1 MMIYQKVSIW
11 EKIEVMTEYT
21 ILEQILG
28 TIFAVLLIIFII
40 GKKLGVKWF
49 STLKMWHKGELK
61 ERWNKMKSMK
71 EKEHTLVGWKEFP
84 GYLFHPKMFIS
95 NDWPFTEWGEYD
107 EKTNTQTWYNWVI
120 SDKKK
125 SWNSLLHI
133 GVGLLIKFLKLIL
146 LFMLGIIL
154 IGFLISLGNGA

>member
-1 MMIYQKVSIW
+1 
-11 EKIEVMTEYT
+11 MTEYT

-107 EKTNTQTWYNWVI
+107 EKTNTQTWYKWVI

-125 SWNSLLHI
+125 AWNSLLHV

-154 IGFLISLGNGA
+154 IGFLISLGSGV

>member
-1 MMIYQKVSIW
+1 
-11 EKIEVMTEYT
+11 MTEYT

-40 GKKLGVKWF
+40 GKKLGVHWF
-49 STLKMWHKGELK
+49 STLRMWYKGTWK
-61 ERWNKMKSMK
+61 EEWKIKQTMKK
-71 EKEHTLVGWKEFP
+71 KKHILVGWKEFP

-95 NDWPFTEWGEYD
+95 NDWPFTEFSQYD
-107 EKTNTQTWYNWVI
+107 EKTNTQNWYNWVI

-125 SWNSLLHI
+125 AWNSLLHI

>member
-1 MMIYQKVSIW
+1 
-11 EKIEVMTEYT
+11 MTEYT
-21 ILEQILG
+21 IIKEILG

-40 GKKLGVKWF
+40 CKKLGVHWF
-49 STLKMWHKGELK
+49 STLKMWYKGTWK
-61 ERWNKMKSMK
+61 EEWKIKQTMK

-95 NDWPFTEWGEYD
+95 NDWPFTEFSQYD
-107 EKTNTQTWYNWVI
+107 EKTNTQNWYNWVI

-125 SWNSLLHI
+125 AWNSLLHI

-154 IGFLISLGNGA
+154 IGFLISLGDGFTK

>member
-1 MMIYQKVSIW
+1 
-11 EKIEVMTEYT
+11 
-21 ILEQILG
+21 
-28 TIFAVLLIIFII
+28 
-40 GKKLGVKWF
+40 
-49 STLKMWHKGELK
+49 
-61 ERWNKMKSMK
+61 MKSMK

-107 EKTNTQTWYNWVI
+107 EKTNTQTWYKWVI

-125 SWNSLLHI
+125 AWNSLLHV

-154 IGFLISLGNGA
+154 IGFLISLGNGV

>member
-1 MMIYQKVSIW
+1 
-11 EKIEVMTEYT
+11 MTEYT

-107 EKTNTQTWYNWVI
+107 EKTNTQTWYKWVI

-125 SWNSLLHI
+125 AWNSLLHV

-154 IGFLISLGNGA
+154 IGFLISLGNGV

>member
-1 MMIYQKVSIW
+1 
-11 EKIEVMTEYT
+11 MTEYT
-21 ILEQILG
+21 IIKEILG

-49 STLKMWHKGELK
+49 STFKMWYKGTWK
-61 ERWNKMKSMK
+61 EEWKIKQTMK

-95 NDWPFTEWGEYD
+95 NDWPFTEFSQYD
-107 EKTNTQTWYNWVI
+107 EKTNTQNWYNWVI

-125 SWNSLLHI
+125 TWNSLLHI

-154 IGFLISLGNGA
+154 IGFLISLGDGA

>member
-1 MMIYQKVSIW
+1 
-11 EKIEVMTEYT
+11 MTEYT
-21 ILEQILG
+21 IIKEILG

-40 GKKLGVKWF
+40 GKKLGVHWF
-49 STLKMWHKGELK
+49 STLKMWYKGTWK
-61 ERWNKMKSMK
+61 EEWKIKQTMK

-95 NDWPFTEWGEYD
+95 NDWPFTEFSQYD
-107 EKTNTQTWYNWVI
+107 EKTNTQNWYNWVI

-125 SWNSLLHI
+125 TWNSLLHI

-154 IGFLISLGNGA
+154 IGFLISLGDGA

>member
-1 MMIYQKVSIW
+1 
-11 EKIEVMTEYT
+11 MTEYT
-21 ILEQILG
+21 IIKEILG
-28 TIFAVLLIIFII
+28 TIFVVLLIIFII
-40 GKKLGVKWF
+40 GKKLGVHWF
-49 STLKMWHKGELK
+49 STLKMWYKGTWK
-61 ERWNKMKSMK
+61 EEWKIKQTMK

>member
-1 MMIYQKVSIW
+1 
-11 EKIEVMTEYT
+11 MTEYT

-84 GYLFHPKMFIS
+84 GYLFHPRMIIS
-95 NDWPFTEWGEYD
+95 KDWPFTEWGEYD
-107 EKTNTQTWYNWVI
+107 EKTNTQTWYHWVVF
-120 SDKKK
+120 DNKKA
-125 SWNSLLHI
+125 WNSLLHMSI
-133 GVGLLIKFLKLIL
+133 TLLSVGIRLAIFLV
-146 LFMLGIIL
+146 IIL
-154 IGFLISLGNGA
+154 VVLGYFISLGSGV

>member
-1 MMIYQKVSIW
+1 MS
-11 EKIEVMTEYT
+11 EYT
-21 ILEQILG
+21 IIEQILG
-28 TIFAVLLIIFII
+28 TIFAILLIIFII

>member
-1 MMIYQKVSIW
+1 
-11 EKIEVMTEYT
+11 MTEYT
-21 ILEQILG
+21 IIKEILG

-40 GKKLGVKWF
+40 GKKLGVHWF
-49 STLKMWHKGELK
+49 STLKMWYKGTWK
-61 ERWNKMKSMK
+61 EEWKIKQTMK

-95 NDWPFTEWGEYD
+95 NDWPFTEFSQYD
-107 EKTNTQTWYNWVI
+107 EKTNTQNWYKWVI

-125 SWNSLLHI
+125 AWNSLLHV

-154 IGFLISLGNGA
+154 IGFLISLGDGA

>member
-1 MMIYQKVSIW
+1 
-11 EKIEVMTEYT
+11 MTEYT